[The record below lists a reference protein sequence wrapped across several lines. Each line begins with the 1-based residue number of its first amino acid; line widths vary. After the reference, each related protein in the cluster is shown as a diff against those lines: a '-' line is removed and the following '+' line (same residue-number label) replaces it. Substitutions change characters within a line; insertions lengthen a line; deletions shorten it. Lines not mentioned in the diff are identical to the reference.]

1 VVAAI
6 DAVLPDLPRAVVHG
20 GARRG
25 SMLFRGSEVVGVLDF
40 DSAHPDVRVLDIAV
54 AAHDVGKVYT
64 QKGDDDHKVALDL
77 SRVANLLEAYRE
89 IGTITPAEE
98 AALPLLME
106 AKRLKRALGRLRRR
120 ENGERLSGNDH
131 AKIAQEGRRLQWL
144 DDHRGDIAAAC
155 SVAG

>member
-1 VVAAI
+1 MGVRPQLARYHLLVRDLPAGGGEPPLFGELRKRSAEVTVDPEVSGRAAEVVAELEAL
-6 DAVLPDLPRAVVHG
+6 LPDLPRAVVHG

-77 SRVANLLEAYRE
+77 SRVANLLEAY
-89 IGTITPAEE
+89 
-98 AALPLLME
+98 AARSAPS
-106 AKRLKRALGRLRRR
+106 RRP
-120 ENGERLSGNDH
+120 
-131 AKIAQEGRRLQWL
+131 RRP
-144 DDHRGDIAAAC
+144 HFPC
-155 SVAG
+155 